1 MQNRRKRKK
10 SRLISA
16 VSIAVTA
23 AAAGAL
29 IWLFLRSGSNV
40 RTENNQAGGDSSSPD
55 VVWQGRGYN
64 YNDHLSNFLFIGV
77 DNREKEAADTGSAD
91 AGQADALYLVS
102 WDRVDGDITVITV
115 PRDTMTQIEV
125 LGPAGESLGK
135 TEDHISLSYAY
146 GGGGYESCMHRT
158 D

>member
-55 VVWQGRGYN
+55 GVWQGRGYN
-64 YNDHLSNFLFIGV
+64 HNDHLSNFLFIGV
-77 DNREKEAADTGSAD
+77 DNRRKKLQIQEARTP
-91 AGQADALYLVS
+91 
-102 WDRVDGDITVITV
+102 DRQTLFILFPG
-115 PRDTMTQIEV
+115 
-125 LGPAGESLGK
+125 
-135 TEDHISLSYAY
+135 TEWTEI
-146 GGGGYESCMHRT
+146 
-158 D
+158 